1 MAITMAMVKLEM
13 VMETTNMALVLFI
26 YGMIVAMVANMVI
39 LLVLMFRYN
48 DFDVWV

>member
-13 VMETTNMALVLFI
+13 VTTNMALVLFI